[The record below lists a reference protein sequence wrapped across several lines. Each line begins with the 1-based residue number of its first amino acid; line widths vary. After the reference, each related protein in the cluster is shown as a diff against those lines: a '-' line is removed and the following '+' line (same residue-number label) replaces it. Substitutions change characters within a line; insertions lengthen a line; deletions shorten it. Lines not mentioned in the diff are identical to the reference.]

1 MQTRIVERSICL
13 VSPPMAKAAR
23 NIVRRAVTI
32 LAPVVAND
40 SGVVANGSPVVAT
53 DSGVVANGR
62 VVVAGAFVAF

>member
-1 MQTRIVERSICL
+1 MQTPIVERSICL

>member
-1 MQTRIVERSICL
+1 M
-13 VSPPMAKAAR
+13 
-23 NIVRRAVTI
+23 

-53 DSGVVANGR
+53 DSGVVANCR